1 MVVVASA
8 CLWAHIALF
17 ISCGL
22 VMQGFDFVANGQL
35 AALPEFQ
42 KQFGVRQPDGEY
54 LLPSH
59 YLSAWSSIAP
69 ATEVVST
76 LVWAPLL
83 EKFGRKP
90 GIVAAAVISAAGVVL
105 QQMAT
110 EWKTHLAGRGVNS
123 MHACIRCNVC
133 ITG

>member
-1 MVVVASA
+1 
-8 CLWAHIALF
+8 
-17 ISCGL
+17 
-22 VMQGFDFVANGQL
+22 MQGFDFVANGQL